1 MQRDAEDSVSYAT
14 IIIRSPPKAQVR
26 VFYEFIHSGFVYDDA
41 SRTGTETTLRHIMA
55 NLGGSKVLQLSCSD
69 VMFSDSQITF
79 FSCQVQSK
87 KGDGGEVVYTT
98 LKTVPSD
105 PSI

>member
-1 MQRDAEDSVSYAT
+1 
-14 IIIRSPPKAQVR
+14 
-26 VFYEFIHSGFVYDDA
+26 
-41 SRTGTETTLRHIMA
+41 MA

-87 KGDGGEVVYTT
+87 KGDGGEVIYTT